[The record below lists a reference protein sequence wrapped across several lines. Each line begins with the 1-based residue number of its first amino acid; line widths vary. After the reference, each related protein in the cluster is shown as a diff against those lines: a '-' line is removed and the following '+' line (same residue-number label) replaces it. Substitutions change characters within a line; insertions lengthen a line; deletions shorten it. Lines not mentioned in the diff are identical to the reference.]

1 MRAAWRRGLSAGVAL
16 FLAAVWAATLA
27 QRFGGSGRWW
37 LELSRF
43 LPYPL
48 LLVPCALMFASAWR
62 LGRAWRIATAATLLL
77 VATVGMGL
85 VWNRS
90 GEPGEGSV
98 RLMTWN
104 AKTVQ
109 ASERRGGIDALLR
122 EVAAQHPDIVVMQDA
137 DALRRLHDLAP
148 AAPMLGLPHVWG
160 QGQYLIASR
169 DPLEGCAYVDAG
181 AVVAYAR
188 CTVRATG
195 GALELR
201 TVHFESPRV
210 GLVAARREGAAGV
223 GVWRSNLAE
232 RLQQSHAL
240 AEAMRGVP
248 RPLVV
253 AGDLN
258 AAESS
263 DVVGGLLATGLRD
276 AFSAAGR
283 GYGYTYGHTLRPR
296 FSFLRI
302 DHILVSPQITVH
314 RCKTGSAD
322 ASEHRPV
329 IADLSFGPT
338 LKPE

>member
-1 MRAAWRRGLSAGVAL
+1 MRSAWRRSLSAGVGL
-16 FLAAVWAATLA
+16 FLAAVWVSTLA
-27 QRFGGSGRWW
+27 QRFGGSGPWW

-48 LLVPCALMFASAWR
+48 LLVPCALLFALAWR

-90 GEPGEGSV
+90 SESADGSV

-109 ASERRGGIDALLR
+109 ASERRGGIDALLG
-122 EVAAQHPDIVVMQDA
+122 EVAAHRPDVVVMQDA
-137 DALRRLHDLAP
+137 DALRRSHDLSP
-148 AAPMLGLPHVWG
+148 AAPMFGLLHVWG
-160 QGQYLIASR
+160 HGQYLVASR
-169 DPLEGCAYVDAG
+169 FPLEGCAYVDAG
-181 AVVAYAR
+181 TVVAYAR
-188 CTVRATG
+188 CTVRATVG
-195 GALELR
+195 PFELR
-201 TVHFESPRV
+201 TVHFESPRA
-210 GLVAARREGAAGV
+210 GLVAARREGSAGV
-223 GVWRSNLAE
+223 DVWRSNLAE

-240 AEAMRGVP
+240 AGAMQGVP

-263 DVVGGLLATGLRD
+263 DVVGQLLGAGLRD

-302 DHILVSPQITVH
+302 DHILVSPEVMVQ
-314 RCKTGSAD
+314 RCFTGTAD

-329 IADLSFGPT
+329 VADLSFAP
-338 LKPE
+338 